1 MSNIASTNPILRRFD
16 PAVLT
21 AFGCIVVLLLVAAA
35 TNENFLSADY
45 LLAQLQVAAF
55 LALMSTG
62 MMLVILLGQIDLSL
76 PWIITVGGM
85 MSTAAAGWWGPWGP
99 IIAMPVGVLCGIIF
113 GIINGIGVAYLRV
126 PS

>member
-1 MSNIASTNPILRRFD
+1 MSLSLPAKSPLRKID

-35 TNENFLSADY
+35 VNENFLSPDY
-45 LLAQLQVAAF
+45 LLAQLQVASF

-85 MSTAAAGWWGPWGP
+85 MSTAAAGWGPWGP
-99 IIAMPVGVLCGIIF
+99 VIAMPVRSF
-113 GIINGIGVAYLRV
+113 HARQVASGRCS
-126 PS
+126 PAEMQ